1 MPSTR
6 RYTLPI
12 FFKIF
17 ILKLEG
23 HYHGR
28 KEDLFPRCKTLGNKF
43 GLSVWYLKRNGCLL
57 IEHHSNAHNKSH
69 IGETLFETSNLCQT
83 KRIHFLGFTQP
94 KGCVLQ
100 GNWSFK
106 GSVYGSLQTTILYY
120 IHQTCL
126 ETKT

>member
-1 MPSTR
+1 MH
-6 RYTLPI
+6 I
-12 FFKIF
+12 I
-17 ILKLEG
+17 
-23 HYHGR
+23 
-28 KEDLFPRCKTLGNKF
+28 
-43 GLSVWYLKRNGCLL
+43 
-57 IEHHSNAHNKSH
+57 KSH

-83 KRIHFLGFTQP
+83 KLIHFLGFKQP